1 MLLEDARPVK
11 KERPIKLK
19 REDIV
24 SIQGVV
30 EPDGDGKASKTQ
42 SNKIAGSSL
51 SILTKAS
58 QITIKAD
65 NR

>member
-1 MLLEDARPVK
+1 MLEDARPVK
-11 KERPIKLK
+11 KERPTKLK
-19 REDIV
+19 REDII

-30 EPDGDGKASKTQ
+30 EPDKNGKASQTQ
-42 SNKIAGSSL
+42 SNQIAGSSL